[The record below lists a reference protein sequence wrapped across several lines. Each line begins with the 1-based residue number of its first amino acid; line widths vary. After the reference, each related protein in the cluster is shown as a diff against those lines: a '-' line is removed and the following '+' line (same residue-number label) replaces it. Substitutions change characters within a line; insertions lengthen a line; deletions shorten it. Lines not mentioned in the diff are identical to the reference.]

1 MANHEIL
8 LPETVEETMNGVLLI
23 SIPSMSDDSHQNIDS
38 LEKFFYHIKRIL
50 DLSFHMVDNVLLG
63 TDPPHQVPERQNLE
77 GNSYNSSD
85 DLLGK
90 LEQISSELAACK
102 APGGGNELKTTISIL
117 NKLSS
122 CSWAEKAVLVIAAFA
137 LDYGDFWGLAQSNDA
152 LDHLAESVGIT
163 NRVHAMSKR
172 PDHKKCQRVIEV
184 RKLIENTMEVIRLI
198 VDLKRT
204 SELAETYYRNMLA
217 TETLAKCIPVHVF
230 WAIIT
235 VVACTTQMYCLS
247 SDEDKT
253 LELSPLSEKMNST
266 RDIIKT
272 QIEEFDQQAEE
283 VKKYWERRELPET
296 PTKIVE
302 AFKAMGGSCIIHGSP
317 KKLLNIDVLK
327 NKNVLLF
334 ISDVMDISVKEIS
347 ILKPIFDGIRD
358 LDEPY
363 EIVWIPIVEHWT
375 DEMQAKFEMLQN
387 NMPWYIL
394 QRFPSTVDIQIITN
408 EYCSLKN
415 KPIVVVINPQGE
427 VEHPNALHM
436 IRLFG
441 MKAFPFTAGAQ
452 KAIMPEGL
460 HAQRK
465 GIIGMPDS
473 GPKLDDRNYTFHYGF
488 DNTTLRNEFSTR
500 LDSICQD
507 LNLNSPSTK
516 IHRHLI
522 QGNEDVQNLRTS
534 LPSFQSNSGWVVLC
548 NDSLGKIVVSDQG
561 TTILNVLEKFD
572 QWKENVRVFGF
583 DHSFMACYER
593 QI

>member
-473 GPKLDDRNYTFHYGF
+473 GPKLVK
-488 DNTTLRNEFSTR
+488 LFSK
-500 LDSICQD
+500 L
-507 LNLNSPSTK
+507 
-516 IHRHLI
+516 
-522 QGNEDVQNLRTS
+522 
-534 LPSFQSNSGWVVLC
+534 
-548 NDSLGKIVVSDQG
+548 
-561 TTILNVLEKFD
+561 
-572 QWKENVRVFGF
+572 
-583 DHSFMACYER
+583 
-593 QI
+593 